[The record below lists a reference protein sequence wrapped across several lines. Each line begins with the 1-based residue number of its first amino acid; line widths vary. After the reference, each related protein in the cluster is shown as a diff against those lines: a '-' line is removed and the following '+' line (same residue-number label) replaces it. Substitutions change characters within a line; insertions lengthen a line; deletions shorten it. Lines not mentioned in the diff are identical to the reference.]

1 LDVVCSASL
10 QAAEAQPRS
19 LLGINPNRAP
29 TLVNPG
35 TQSVPSPGVQ
45 SVPDPLRDS
54 NTNVVKPG
62 TPGSIGAVIAATPG
76 LLAANSG
83 PIRFDVRV
91 ELSQLLPAV
100 DRFRVQCTVSGTD
113 KGATVL
119 GGLSHQVALVGGAY
133 SGSVPVWLNYAA
145 GQSDIARYPNARY
158 WCQIITHNSA
168 QNVEWSESVGGA
180 VRPPSDEDADWK
192 RRKAGA
198 AYAGVISGAFPPS
211 LSMALENL
219 GTQGQPASQVRLDQQ
234 NIEQIKRAML
244 SQMQAQQQLQQQQQL
259 AQQQQQQQQLQ
270 QQMQQQLQKQQE
282 VQQQQQQQ
290 HQKSLQQQLEDFVK
304 RTIDPSGVFP
314 R

>member
-1 LDVVCSASL
+1 M
-10 QAAEAQPRS
+10 
-19 LLGINPNRAP
+19 LGINPNRQP
-29 TLVNPG
+29 TMVNPG
-35 TQSVPSPGVQ
+35 TPSVPGPGVL
-45 SVPDPLRDS
+45 SVPDPLVDP
-54 NTNVVKPG
+54 NTPISKAP
-62 TPGSIGAVIAATPG
+62 PGSIGAAISAGAAS
-76 LLAANSG
+76 LAANSG

-91 ELSQLLPAV
+91 ELSQLLPVV
-100 DRFRVQCTVSGTD
+100 DHFRVQCTVSATE
-113 KGATVL
+113 KGAMVL

-158 WCQIITHNSA
+158 WCQIITHHSA
-168 QNVEWSESVGGA
+168 QKVEWNESVAGG

-192 RRKAGA
+192 KRKAGA

-234 NIEQIKRAML
+234 NIEQIKRAMI
-244 SQMQAQQQLQQQQQL
+244 SQMQAQQQLQRQQQL
-259 AQQQQQQQQLQ
+259 AQQQQLEQQL
-270 QQMQQQLQKQQE
+270 QQQLQKQAE

-304 RTIDPSGVFP
+304 RTIDPAGLFP